1 MSAVPGPSATQT
13 ISAVGA
19 ASRGIV
25 LLVRGGLAVLLG
37 LVITFSPDH
46 SAVFGMIAFGSF
58 ALATALTLAIGHVL
72 AARSG
77 QRDALGLIL
86 VALAFA
92 AGAASFLA
100 PSESFVIVV
109 SSWALLSG
117 ATELTAGIL
126 ARRAGEPGRDSI
138 TWGAL
143 AVGLAAVLLIVPPE
157 FTEPW
162 QVVGQGGAVEAAGN
176 VTADIM
182 TVGSLGAWAIIH
194 GVLVVIAALTPARGE
209 VRA

>member
-46 SAVFGMIAFGSF
+46 SALFGMIAFGAF

>member
-19 ASRGIV
+19 GSRRNV
-25 LLVRGGLAVLLG
+25 LLVRGGLALALG
-37 LVITFSPDH
+37 LIITFSPDH
-46 SAVFGMIAFGSF
+46 SAVFGMIAFGAF
-58 ALATALTLAIGHVL
+58 ALATALALTAGHVL

-77 QRDALGLIL
+77 RRDPLGLIL
-86 VALAFA
+86 VVLAVL
-92 AGAASFLA
+92 AGAAPFLV
-100 PSESFVIVV
+100 PPDSFVIVV

-117 ATELTAGIL
+117 ATELTAGVL

-162 QVVGQGGAVEAAGN
+162 QVVGQGGAIEAAGN
-176 VTADIM
+176 VTADIV

-194 GVLVVIAALTPARGE
+194 GVLVVIAALTPARDE
-209 VRA
+209 VPA